1 MSDEKRPSDDFSLNQ
16 PEYGEI
22 SYSLKDGQKVDEG
35 AIHTFTP
42 NPLARINKPAG
53 VFVINKKEDK
63 PNQASSIMQERMKSG
78 KAKVGG
84 SELQPKE
91 NVRRQAEELARFAEA
106 GQIAIEKGLI
116 YFDSRGNPVISVPEE
131 VTSSMRDQI
140 IEEVQK
146 NLQKKNKERLSALM
160 PLFDEFAT
168 LKAKA
173 EQYDKDKEVQT
184 FTKTIKHTLDTANNN
199 DTEESFN
206 ESLEIARD
214 NMTNLSD
221 LLAKKVQEDRGPQET
236 SDTSNENEKLISLQ
250 EEEISALKIKIDI
263 LNQRIKELEEALR
276 DAVTQTTETTK
287 DTGAKK
293 EAEPSPAPEPKD
305 ETPSSEKSEKPQTP
319 SPETPSQE
327 TPSEEKQVADAMKE
341 LSPRYASFNTRL
353 KETIALGNRIKE
365 RASVSKEEKE
375 RIDRHSEEL
384 MALDTSIAPFF
395 TGNQKVAKADI
406 DDIKE
411 ALDEYEKG
419 LSNVTNLFTTI
430 DKNTQPNETSP
441 GASSTTPSKSGVLRA
456 VKRKIR
462 DILSGN
468 EKNPGG
474 TSKTPSQPIN
484 NQEDVERAREKQ
496 ELIEMYQELFD
507 KDKEKFIEK
516 YLHDHTLQKD
526 HHEAIKQVIHNYIT
540 MLIAEKNRLKREI
553 EELEKNASGNN
564 AIDTL
569 KQKDL
574 EEKISQLIAKIQ
586 SLEQSLREDA
596 SPEKPTKNIDGV
608 KPHAPAS
615 VPPQQPPTPP
625 VAPPTPSPSPA
636 ETPQRASEPSTQNNE
651 PFISDASLNT
661 PPAQEP
667 QPTRAPASPVTGPE
681 AAQNKF
687 KAVSKLLDT
696 LVTKAKGNWRAL
708 MVATSVAAFG
718 AGYYGGHQISDALEN
733 GTTIEAPK
741 TLGEGVSWKDFL
753 DTEALRNFVEDF
765 LTNKLSFF
773 EIIKKYA
780 PSVQFDPKNPASL
793 SALTDLSVYDLI
805 FSNSPVMVDEKK
817 RAELSSLI
825 ISLDTAMRAVN
836 AHNKALGS
844 LEGEPFSTIVKG
856 ETFES
861 YFARVLGV
869 VSKEAIKEEQVKL
882 ALKQKA
888 AQKA

>member
-22 SYSLKDGQKVDEG
+22 SYSLKDGQKIDEG
-35 AIHTFTP
+35 AIHTFTQ

-91 NVRRQAEELARFAEA
+91 NVRRQAEEFARFAGA
-106 GQIAIEKGLI
+106 GQIAIKEGLI
-116 YFDSRGNPVISVPEE
+116 YFDAQGNPVISVPEKMT
-131 VTSSMRDQI
+131 TSLREQI
-140 IEEVQK
+140 VEDVQK

-173 EQYDKDKEVQT
+173 EHYNKDKEVQT
-184 FTKTIKHTLDTANNN
+184 FIKTIKHTLDTANNN

-221 LLAKKVQEDRGPQET
+221 LLAKKVQEDRGSQET

-250 EEEISALKIKIDI
+250 EEEISALKTKIDI
-263 LNQRIKELEEALR
+263 LNQRIKELEETLR
-276 DAVTQTTETTK
+276 SAIAETTENKAT
-287 DTGAKK
+287 KK
-293 EAEPSPAPEPKD
+293 EAEPSPAPGPKD

-319 SPETPSQE
+319 SPETPSPE
-327 TPSEEKQVADAMKE
+327 APSEEKQVADAMKE
-341 LSPRYASFNTRL
+341 LSPRYTSFNTRL

-365 RASVSKEEKE
+365 RSSVSKEEKE

-384 MALDTSIAPFF
+384 VALDASIAPFF
-395 TGNQKVAKADI
+395 TDNQKVNKADI

-441 GASSTTPSKSGVLRA
+441 GISSTAPSKSGVLRA

-540 MLIAEKNRLKREI
+540 TLIAEKNRLKKEI
-553 EELEKNASGNN
+553 EGLEKNASDNN

-569 KQKDL
+569 KRKDL

-586 SLEQSLREDA
+586 SLEQSLQEDA

-625 VAPPTPSPSPA
+625 VAPPIPSPSPA
-636 ETPQRASEPSTQNNE
+636 ETPQRAAEPSAQNNE
-651 PFISDASLNT
+651 PFISDETLSAPST
-661 PPAQEP
+661 QEP
-667 QPTRAPASPVTGPE
+667 QPTRASAPPVTGPE

-733 GTTIEAPK
+733 GTTIESPK

-773 EIIKKYA
+773 EMIKKYA
-780 PSVQFDPKNPASL
+780 PSVQFDQKNPASL
-793 SALTDLSVYDLI
+793 STLTDLSVYDLI

-869 VSKEAIKEEQVKL
+869 VSKEAIKEEQIKL
-882 ALKQKA
+882 ALKQKT
-888 AQKA
+888 AQKV